1 MNIHLLSLFYSDD
14 LKTYGF
20 NKILKPFI
28 DDLKILETEGIQ
40 LPFFENPL
48 FGSVIQLTG
57 YNVTVN
63 ELSDRLH
70 SFSYGYTDRKNRPGN
85 LKIDDNSKHLGL
97 NAALSWC
104 VLCHTPLIF
113 GDVIERVNDH
123 WNLLLLF
130 IQIVNIVFSPI
141 VTDVILCFLKHLIWD
156 HHNLFKLP
164 FPDSNLIPKHHLM
177 IHYPRCMKFFF
188 PLSHMW
194 CM

>member
-70 SFSYGYTDRKNRPGN
+70 SFSYGYTDCKNRPGN

-97 NAALSWC
+97 NAAQSWC

-130 IQIVNIVFSPI
+130 IQIMKL
-141 VTDVILCFLKHLIWD
+141 ILC
-156 HHNLFKLP
+156 
-164 FPDSNLIPKHHLM
+164 
-177 IHYPRCMKFFF
+177 
-188 PLSHMW
+188 SHTL
-194 CM
+194 